1 MTQEKVGMM
10 PGAENTP
17 LTINAQYVPGF
28 NWDRN
33 PTIRLVGDWNKTVW
47 YGISI
52 ENPEGVLPGGLAQQI
67 PTGVPFAAGTPGFV
81 TNFNNTCTASGLLN
95 STTTCTNNIAPDLVE
110 KIAFDPGWGHYEVLG
125 IQRWFADDVSPQLLV
140 LLSLPVQSVPT
151 GRKKLR
157 WGGASAATCCF
168 R

>member
-1 MTQEKVGMM
+1 MM

-17 LTINAQYVPGF
+17 LTIDAQYVPGF

-52 ENPEGVLPGGLAQQI
+52 EESGGRPAGRVRQQI
-67 PTGVPFAAGTPGFV
+67 PTAVPGAAPGFA
-81 TNFNNTCTASGLLN
+81 TNFNNTCTGCGLLN
-95 STTTCTNNIAPDLVE
+95 CTTTCTNNIAPDIVE
-110 KIAFDPGWGHYEVLG
+110 KLAFDPGWGHYEVLG
-125 IQRWFADDVSPQLLV
+125 LQRWFADDVTK
-140 LLSLPVQSVPT
+140 PVRR
-151 GRKKLR
+151 GRCDRCQAGRRRLR
-157 WGGASAATCCF
+157 WGGASAATCCC